1 MKFKKIKKINF
12 ILFDFFFF
20 RFYCF
25 NKKMSIIYGLIAQ
38 KNKPLCDY
46 SEYKGT
52 FTTICLKTLSK
63 CTENKGLLTIENT
76 YNIFYKNESE
86 VTFLFLC
93 EKSYPQEAAI
103 VCLDKTSESFFKTF
117 QYQTDFSNY
126 TQYGLN
132 NQFQKHLIEIMQKY
146 NSDSKNLDDS
156 ISSLKEN
163 LLSMHKQVIST
174 SEIVNERGDKIKL
187 IVEKAEELSHD
198 SMVFADTASRVKR
211 LERWRKI
218 RIYVI
223 IAVVIILFIVCIII
237 WNKLTN
243 KQ

>member
-1 MKFKKIKKINF
+1 
-12 ILFDFFFF
+12 
-20 RFYCF
+20 
-25 NKKMSIIYGLIAQ
+25 MSIIYGLIDK

-63 CTENKGLLTIENT
+63 CIEDKGLLTIENT
-76 YNIFYKNESE
+76 YNIFYRNESGI
-86 VTFLFLC
+86 TFLFLC

-103 VCLDKTSESFFKTF
+103 VCLEKTIEQFFKTF
-117 QYQTDFSNY
+117 QNQIDFSNY

-132 NQFQKHLIEIMQKY
+132 NQFQKSLSEIMQKY
-146 NSDSKNLDDS
+146 NSDSKDLDDS

-174 SEIVNERGDKIKL
+174 SEIINERGDKIQM

-198 SMVFADTASRVKR
+198 SMVFADTASRIKR
-211 LERWRKI
+211 IEKWRRI

-223 IAVVIILFIVCIII
+223 LIVVIIIIIVFLII
-237 WNKLTN
+237 WNKLNSN
-243 KQ
+243 K

>member
-1 MKFKKIKKINF
+1 
-12 ILFDFFFF
+12 
-20 RFYCF
+20 
-25 NKKMSIIYGLIAQ
+25 MSIIYGLIAQ

-63 CTENKGLLTIENT
+63 CIEDKGLLTIENT
-76 YNIFYKNESE
+76 YNIFYRNESGI
-86 VTFLFLC
+86 TFLFLC

-103 VCLDKTSESFFKTF
+103 VCLEKTIEQFFKMF
-117 QYQTDFSNY
+117 QNQNDFSNY
-126 TQYGLN
+126 TQYSLN
-132 NQFQKHLIEIMQKY
+132 NQFQKNLNEIMEKY

-156 ISSLKEN
+156 INSLKEN

-174 SEIVNERGDKIKL
+174 NEIVNERGDKIKL

-223 IAVVIILFIVCIII
+223 IAGFIILFIVCIII